1 MVLGTQKRISK
12 EDLGRDLMV
21 EFLLTQFQD
30 LPMFFYRSDAPW
42 YLVVSPLDISQ
53 AISPPL
59 AQRMINAPDP
69 IVENGR
75 SGGPPQLN

>member
-1 MVLGTQKRISK
+1 
-12 EDLGRDLMV
+12 MV

-30 LPMFFYRSDAPW
+30 RAMSACGVHAW
-42 YLVVSPLDISQ
+42 YWEVSPLDIFQ

-59 AQRMINAPDP
+59 AQWMIDAPDP